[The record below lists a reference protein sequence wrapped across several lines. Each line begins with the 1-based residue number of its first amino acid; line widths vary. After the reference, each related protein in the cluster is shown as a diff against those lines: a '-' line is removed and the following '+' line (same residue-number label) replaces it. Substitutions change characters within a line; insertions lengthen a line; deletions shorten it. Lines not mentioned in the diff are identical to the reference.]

1 MHGREI
7 GVFYSLLITSLQ
19 IHKTHAQS
27 PPDTLAITLA
37 EVLLSFFLHCTWQM
51 SPMVATE
58 EVVNRAVSV

>member
-27 PPDTLAITLA
+27 PPETLAITLA
-37 EVLLSFFLHCTWQM
+37 EVLLRFFALHLADVTYGGH
-51 SPMVATE
+51 
-58 EVVNRAVSV
+58 